1 MNKIKGIISDIQSD
15 NGLSLINLKCGDQRM
30 KSIVINHQ
38 DGTPGYQVGESVVI
52 MFKETEV
59 FIGKGWDQEISLR
72 NQFRGIIKSVNQG
85 KILAEVVIEC
95 GIGELRSVITV
106 DATSD
111 LSLAT
116 GDKVTA
122 MIKTNEVLL
131 SH

>member
-1 MNKIKGIISDIQSD
+1 MNKITGIITDINSD
-15 NGLSLINLKCGDQRM
+15 NGLSLINLKCGDQMM

-38 DGTPGYQVGESVVI
+38 DGSSGFKLNDSVTI

-72 NQFRGIIKSVNQG
+72 NQFRGMIKSVKQG
-85 KILAEVVIEC
+85 NILAEVVIEC
-95 GIGELRSVITV
+95 EVGEVRSVITV
-106 DATSD
+106 DATSE
-111 LSLAT
+111 LSLSK